1 MRRKILLAPFW
12 GAVTIIMI
20 LADSQ
25 LAPAQGQQRRTGLC
39 QPDCLS
45 VLRECL
51 ISHRCV
57 LDACATGDV
66 CDGGRCRSS
75 RAACGIASTCAA
87 PCILASANCR
97 AGCQDY
103 FPGLPELPGQLRL
116 SDEVIK
122 ELMGD
127 VLAAE
132 QAIEKV
138 LQTVAPQARPYFE
151 KMKARVDEFESRGVI
166 DAPTALFLKE
176 EIARADASLS
186 IENLRRSI
194 AAGYAAPVGATA
206 DKDRK

>member
-12 GAVTIIMI
+12 GAVTIMMI

-39 QPDCLS
+39 QPDCLN
-45 VLRECL
+45 VLTACL
-51 ISHRCV
+51 NRNGCRVERCP
-57 LDACATGDV
+57 TGDT
-66 CDGGRCRSS
+66 CDGGRCRGS
-75 RAACGIASTCAA
+75 RTACGLDPICSA
-87 PCILASANCR
+87 PCVLASANCR

-194 AAGYAAPVGATA
+194 AAGYAAPIGARA

>member
-1 MRRKILLAPFW
+1 MRNW
-12 GAVTIIMI
+12 
-20 LADSQ
+20 
-25 LAPAQGQQRRTGLC
+25 RR
-39 QPDCLS
+39 
-45 VLRECL
+45 VR
-51 ISHRCV
+51 
-57 LDACATGDV
+57 
-66 CDGGRCRSS
+66 
-75 RAACGIASTCAA
+75 
-87 PCILASANCR
+87 
-97 AGCQDY
+97 
-103 FPGLPELPGQLRL
+103 RL